1 MASIREKAG
10 LAVAMGMIA
19 VLFALGWWMHEETK
33 LRYKQEGKLSEM
45 GGASFKIRA
54 LVPQGKGELAEK
66 AIAEALEAVRDLGAR
81 INTRWE
87 HSELSMF
94 NQAQGGIETP
104 MDPRLIEMLK
114 KSRRFYTETDE
125 TFDVT
130 ILPILELYRQA
141 EETGHAPTDAELLA
155 ARDQSRWR
163 DIRLFRQAAIKE
175 RSTAGIDLGGLAKG
189 YAIDL
194 ACRIM
199 RDKGIDSGLVEIG
212 GDVRCFGPSIT
223 GGDWIVDIVD
233 PFARR
238 GRDADTPAKVLRT
251 IRVRD
256 AAVCTSGNWYRGWVI
271 NARRYSE
278 TIDPRDPRRK
288 LTEHF
293 PASVTVIAPTATEAD
308 AWATALTVDPYGG
321 LALLGQKE
329 EATIDALI
337 ILPPADNPEIIT
349 TPGFQAR
356 YGLEPTES
364 ETTEPETPDEESYRA
379 APATPMARSAGC
391 GS

>member
-10 LAVAMGMIA
+10 LAIAMGMIV

-33 LRYKQEGKLSEM
+33 LRYKEEGKLSEM

-54 LVPQGKGELAEK
+54 LVPQGKGDLAER

-81 INTRWE
+81 VNTRWE

-94 NQAQGGIETP
+94 NQAAGGIETP

-114 KSRRFYTETDE
+114 KSRRYYTETGE

-130 ILPILELYRQA
+130 ILPILELYRRA
-141 EETGHAPTDAELLA
+141 EQTGHAPTDAELLD
-155 ARDQSRWR
+155 ARGQSTWR
-163 DIRLFRQAAIKE
+163 DIRLFKQAAIKE

-194 ACRIM
+194 ACKIM
-199 RDKGIDSGLVEIG
+199 RDEGIESGLVEIG

-223 GGDWIVDIVD
+223 GGDWIVDIID

-238 GRDADTPAKVLRT
+238 GQNPDEPPKVLRS

-256 AAVCTSGNWYRGWVI
+256 KAVCTSGNWYRGWVI
-271 NARRYSE
+271 NGRRYSE

-288 LTEHF
+288 LAKHF
-293 PASVTVIAPTATEAD
+293 AASVTVIAPTATEAD
-308 AWATALTVDPYGG
+308 AWATALTVDPFGG
-321 LALLGQKE
+321 LALLGDKDKPE
-329 EATIDALI
+329 IDAMI
-337 ILPPADNPEIIT
+337 ILPPAEEPEILT
-349 TPGFQAR
+349 TPGFEGK
-356 YGLEPTES
+356 YGLEPAEGDRD
-364 ETTEPETPDEESYRA
+364 EQEDDEESSRPSTGA
-379 APATPMARSAGC
+379 SMARGVY
-391 GS
+391 